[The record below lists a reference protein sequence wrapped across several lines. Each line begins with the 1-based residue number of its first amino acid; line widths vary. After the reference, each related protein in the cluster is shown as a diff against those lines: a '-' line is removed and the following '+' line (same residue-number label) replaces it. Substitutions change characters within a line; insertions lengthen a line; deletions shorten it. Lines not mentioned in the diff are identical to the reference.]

1 MYRSIT
7 SPNRTFFANRGNSQK
22 NKQTFITSAHKNNS
36 FWVGQRDSV
45 LTSNVANQPTYQF
58 QLNAWW
64 LHSIQKMILVNFGA
78 ACNLAL
84 LWNFCW
90 FSPQAAVHRKPQ
102 HKGQN
107 TQSDIKQGAF
117 GYPQFPQ
124 PPVPLQYIISLPNF
138 SPFVC
143 SKLHCNT
150 LGWGVGGSTKCLSL
164 AKVCPHFPL
173 WLKNGGAVCH
183 HFIFSSSLQLK
194 SMRDVLRLKAMS
206 CRLKG
211 EGHWHLVA
219 TCWMSAC
226 VSLDFLRTCPDISLK
241 ALGHSTVIWRGIC

>member
-7 SPNRTFFANRGNSQK
+7 YPNRTFFANRGNSQK

-45 LTSNVANQPTYQF
+45 LTSNVANQPAYQF

-90 FSPQAAVHRKPQ
+90 FCTTSSSPQKTSTQRTKHTVW
-102 HKGQN
+102 HKARGFWVPTIPSAPNASTLSVYQTLAPLFAQN
-107 TQSDIKQGAF
+107 CTVI
-117 GYPQFPQ
+117 
-124 PPVPLQYIISLPNF
+124 
-138 SPFVC
+138 
-143 SKLHCNT
+143 HW
-150 LGWGVGGSTKCLSL
+150 GWEVGGSIKCLSL

-183 HFIFSSSLQLK
+183 HYIFSSSLELK

-211 EGHWHLVA
+211 EGHWHLVV